1 MQTTILVCILLCQV
15 DNDPEFEKLRELEK
29 HVHARK
35 VAIKELM
42 EAVENPVGHY
52 DKWGAMS
59 QLGVYRAGEACPL
72 LVRNIEFHVSKTN
85 DLDWLGLYPAAI
97 ALAKIGE
104 PSVKEIIK
112 NLNVPLSEKRFKLFA
127 HTLNRFYG
135 RDDRPVLLFRLEHEI
150 NLIPEKSKAY
160 YAKKLSN
167 LRKLIEFIE
176 TEESI
181 AKTRDGNALLSEQNQ
196 RGQAESKGTLC

>member
-1 MQTTILVCILLCQV
+1 MQTTTLVCHFALPRPKVTLS
-15 DNDPEFEKLRELEK
+15 LTRRRELVK
-29 HVHARK
+29 HCPFDVK

-176 TEESI
+176 TGRIDRE
-181 AKTRDGNALLSEQNQ
+181 DP
-196 RGQAESKGTLC
+196 